1 MKHTFIK
8 YFYRSALYGVFIMH
22 GEFPFGLYRLM
33 IDADTLQVPFIQAV
47 NTFVYFYFMVPSQT
61 VQLAYVRQLA
71 QCAVRFR
78 CIPAQFTLEADFLHD
93 FLCHFADRHFLARTH
108 VDVAVMF
115 WNIYR

>member
-1 MKHTFIK
+1 
-8 YFYRSALYGVFIMH
+8 
-22 GEFPFGLYRLM
+22 M
-33 IDADTLQVPFIQAV
+33 IDADTFQVPFIQAV
-47 NTFVYFYFMVPSQT
+47 NTFVYFYFMMPSQA

-108 VDVAVMF
+108 VDVAVTDF
-115 WNIYR
+115 SNVHIRQINCLLFQRQKNKRTYNLHY

>member
-47 NTFVYFYFMVPSQT
+47 NTVSILFSAMTILS
-61 VQLAYVRQLA
+61 
-71 QCAVRFR
+71 AVFQP
-78 CIPAQFTLEADFLHD
+78 IK
-93 FLCHFADRHFLARTH
+93 
-108 VDVAVMF
+108 
-115 WNIYR
+115 